1 VANGTWRNEPYA
13 TSQTAID
20 PRLTEG
26 TLGRR
31 LFAYVIDVVVISIL
45 IGILWV
51 VIALLGVITLGLGW
65 VLFALLPFTAIIYNA
80 ITIGGPYQSTLGM
93 RMAGLRVVDAATGGP
108 VPVLTAAVH
117 ALLFYVAF
125 GTFVLWALD
134 IVIGM
139 VRDDHRLGHDLLTG
153 VMVIRASS

>member
-1 VANGTWRNEPYA
+1 VANGTWRNEPHA
-13 TSQTAID
+13 TSQAAID

-31 LFAYVIDVVVISIL
+31 LFAYLIDIVIIAVL
-45 IGILWV
+45 MGILWV
-51 VIALLGVITLGLGW
+51 VVALLGVITLGLGW
-65 VLFALLPFTAIIYNA
+65 MLFALVPFTAIIYNA
-80 ITIGGPYQSTLGM
+80 ATIGGPYQSTVGM
-93 RMAGLRVVDAATGGP
+93 RMTGLRVIDAATRGP

-139 VRDDHRLGHDLLTG
+139 IRDDRRLGHDLLTG
-153 VMVIRASS
+153 VIVIRASS